1 MVAHHEMLG
10 QGVQGRQKAARVIA
24 HDLAPL
30 GAGAVR
36 VGARE
41 ISDKAL
47 IGAAGELRQPVGQIV
62 MRVAVDVARGGRRLR
77 HLAIIR
83 VGVGARMGRVDA
95 LHPGMHLGHAAEHAI
110 EGGVFHHQHDDV
122 LDRRGRRRH

>member
-1 MVAHHEMLG
+1 MVAHHEMFG
-10 QGVQGRQKAARVIA
+10 ERVQRRQEAARVIA

-41 ISDKAL
+41 IGDKAL
-47 IGAAGELRQPVGQIV
+47 VGAAGELRQPVGQV
-62 MRVAVDVARGGRRLR
+62 VVRVAVDVARGGRRLR
-77 HLAIIR
+77 HRAVIR
-83 VGVGARMGRVDA
+83 VGVGVRMGRVDA
-95 LHPGMHLGHAAEHAI
+95 LHPGMHLGHAAEHAV